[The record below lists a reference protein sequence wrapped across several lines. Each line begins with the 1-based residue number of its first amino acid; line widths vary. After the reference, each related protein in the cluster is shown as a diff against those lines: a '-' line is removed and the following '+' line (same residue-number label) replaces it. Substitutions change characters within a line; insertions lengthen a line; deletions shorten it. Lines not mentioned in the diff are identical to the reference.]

1 MAHEIAVINGRAA
14 MAYVNETPW
23 HGLGTK
29 VEGAMDVQAAL
40 EAANLNWDVEL
51 RTMFFRKN
59 DKQFRVPNK
68 QAVVRETDNA
78 VLGVVGG
85 DYELIQ
91 NSEAFGVLNVACE
104 QFGVTIET
112 AGALGKGDRVWMLA
126 KMPNSIEVVAG
137 DRVDGYFLISNGH
150 NGWTTYVAKPTPVR
164 VVCANTL
171 GSALKGEGMIKLRHV
186 ASETEKLDLVADLV
200 TSFIADLEENRKLYA
215 GLASKKMT
223 LEEMRDYVNAVLDVH
238 GVPNK
243 LEAKKAAAIIDLT
256 ANGKGVE
263 FAAGTAWA
271 AYNAVTEFADH
282 VRIGAKSPKTLKA
295 ADQSAIFG
303 PYAKMKAKALKL
315 ALAA

>member
-1 MAHEIAVINGRAA
+1 MAHEIAVINGKAA
-14 MAYVNETPW
+14 MAYVDATPW

-29 VEGAMDVQAAL
+29 VEGEMNVQAAL

-68 QAVVRETDNA
+68 QAVVRETDNV

-85 DYELIQ
+85 DYEIIQ
-91 NSEAFGVLNVACE
+91 NAEAFGVLNTACE

-126 KMPNSIEVVAG
+126 KMPNSIEPVAG

-186 ASETEKLDLVADLV
+186 TSETEKLDLVADLV
-200 TSFIADLEENRKLYA
+200 TAFIADLDENRKLYA

-223 LEEMRDYVNAVLDVH
+223 LEELRDYVNAVLDIH
-238 GVPNK
+238 GAPSAV
-243 LEAKKAAAIIDLT
+243 EAKKAAAIIDLT
-256 ANGKGVE
+256 SNGKGVE
-263 FAAGTAWA
+263 FAPGTAWA

-282 VRIGAKSPKTLKA
+282 VRIGAKSPKTLMA
-295 ADQSAIFG
+295 ANQSAIFG
-303 PYAKMKAKALKL
+303 PYAKMKTKALKL